1 MDNSLSA
8 YLTKYDTQ
16 GYGLQFPDGH
26 VIRFYERI
34 LNFALQKTSGNLLD
48 FGCGNG
54 VHSKYFAQ
62 RSGGGIRPF
71 GIDIVP
77 SLAQI
82 WHNDPLIC
90 EQDFHIITPNASFS
104 HLFTQKMDF
113 IFANQSLYY
122 LTKENFATTL
132 KEFYD
137 ICNDGAIIFATMMA
151 SECYDLYQKSK
162 PLPNGL
168 THIQGTPT
176 NRMSEDS
183 YIRFTSDIDELKAD
197 FGLFEPLY
205 WGDYTPINLYNFE
218 GSSRHFIF
226 IGRK

>member
-54 VHSKYFAQ
+54 IHSKYFAQ

-82 WHNDPLIC
+82 WRNDPLIC

>member
-1 MDNSLSA
+1 M
-8 YLTKYDTQ
+8 
-16 GYGLQFPDGH
+16 QFPDGH

-132 KEFYD
+132 KELYD

>member
-132 KEFYD
+132 KELYD

-176 NRMSEDS
+176 NRMSENS

-226 IGRK
+226 IGKK

>member
-1 MDNSLSA
+1 MDNSLLA
-8 YLTKYDTQ
+8 YVTKYDTQ

-34 LNFALQKTSGNLLD
+34 LNFALNKTSGNLLD

-54 VHSKYFAQ
+54 VHSKYFAK

-77 SLAQI
+77 SLEQI
-82 WHNDPLIC
+82 WRDDELIC
-90 EQDFHIITPNASFS
+90 EKDFHIIEPNSSFS
-104 HLFTQKMDF
+104 HLFDEKMDF

-122 LTKENFATTL
+122 LNNQNFNSTIKELYNL
-132 KEFYD
+132 
-137 ICNDGAIIFATMMA
+137 CNDGAIIFATMMA
-151 SECYDLYQKSK
+151 SECYDLYEKSK

-176 NRMSEDS
+176 NRMSENS
-183 YIRFTSDIDELKAD
+183 YIRFTHSIEELKSD
-197 FGLFEPLY
+197 FSLFEPLY

>member
-183 YIRFTSDIDELKAD
+183 YIRFTRDIDELKTD

>member
-82 WHNDPLIC
+82 WRNDPLIC

-137 ICNDGAIIFATMMA
+137 ICNDGAIIFATMIA

-183 YIRFTSDIDELKAD
+183 YIRFTRDIDELKAD

>member
-8 YLTKYDTQ
+8 YLTKYDSQ

-54 VHSKYFAQ
+54 VHSKYFSQ

-90 EQDFHIITPNASFS
+90 EQDFHIIAPNASFS
-104 HLFTQKMDF
+104 HLFSQKMDF

-132 KEFYD
+132 KELYEL
-137 ICNDGAIIFATMMA
+137 CNDGAIIFATMMA
-151 SECYDLYQKSK
+151 NECYDLYQKSQ

-168 THIQGTPT
+168 THVQGTPT

-183 YIRFTSDIDELKAD
+183 YIRFTHSVDELKAD

>member
-82 WHNDPLIC
+82 WRNDPLIC

-122 LTKENFATTL
+122 LTKENFANTL
-132 KEFYD
+132 KEFHD

-183 YIRFTSDIDELKAD
+183 YIRFTRDIDELKAD

>member
-90 EQDFHIITPNASFS
+90 EQDFHIISPNASFS

-132 KEFYD
+132 KELYD

-183 YIRFTSDIDELKAD
+183 YIRFTSNIDELKAD

>member
-8 YLTKYDTQ
+8 YITKYDKQ
-16 GYGLQFPDGH
+16 GYGLHFPDGH

-34 LNFALQKTSGNLLD
+34 LNFALNKTSGNLLD

-54 VHSKYFAQ
+54 VHSKYFAK

-77 SLAQI
+77 SLKQI

-90 EQDFHIITPNASFS
+90 QENFHIIEPNSSFS
-104 HLFTQKMDF
+104 HLFSQKMDF

-122 LTKENFATTL
+122 LTKNDFNTTL
-132 KEFYD
+132 KELYD
-137 ICNDGAIIFATMMA
+137 LCNDGAIIFATMMA
-151 SECYDLYQKSK
+151 SECYDMYQKSK
-162 PLPNGL
+162 PLSNGL

-176 NRMSEDS
+176 GRMSENS
-183 YIRFTSDIDELKAD
+183 YIRFTDDIEQLKDD
-197 FGLFEPLY
+197 FKLFEPLY

-226 IGRK
+226 IGKK

>member
-54 VHSKYFAQ
+54 VHYKYFAQ

-90 EQDFHIITPNASFS
+90 EQDFHIISPNASFS

-132 KEFYD
+132 KELYD

>member
-183 YIRFTSDIDELKAD
+183 YIRFTRDIDELKAD

>member
-82 WHNDPLIC
+82 WRNDPLIC

-183 YIRFTSDIDELKAD
+183 YIRFTRDIDELKAD

>member
-90 EQDFHIITPNASFS
+90 EQDFHIISPNASFS

-132 KEFYD
+132 KELYD

-162 PLPNGL
+162 SLPNGL

-176 NRMSEDS
+176 NRMSENS

>member
-34 LNFALQKTSGNLLD
+34 LNFILQKTSGNLLD

-54 VHSKYFAQ
+54 IHSKYFAQ

-82 WHNDPLIC
+82 WRNDPLIC

-183 YIRFTSDIDELKAD
+183 YIRFTRDIDELKAD

>member
-1 MDNSLSA
+1 MV
-8 YLTKYDTQ
+8 
-16 GYGLQFPDGH
+16 F
-26 VIRFYERI
+26 I
-34 LNFALQKTSGNLLD
+34 LNIS
-48 FGCGNG
+48 
-54 VHSKYFAQ
+54 HSVQ
-62 RSGGGIRPF
+62 GGGIRPF

-82 WHNDPLIC
+82 WRNDPLIC

>member
-82 WHNDPLIC
+82 WRNDPLIC

-132 KEFYD
+132 KELYD

-151 SECYDLYQKSK
+151 SECYDPYQKSK